1 MKAII
6 TIFGKDKVGIIASV
20 ATLLAKHNVNILDI
34 TQTVM
39 REYFTM
45 TMLVDLSGS
54 KTEFIVLQDE
64 LSKKGQELKM
74 DIRIQREDIFEKMYE
89 I

>member
-6 TIFGKDKVGIIASV
+6 TIIGKDKVGIIAAVS
-20 ATLLAKHNVNILDI
+20 TLLANHKVNILDI

-45 TMLVDLSGS
+45 TMLVDLD
-54 KTEFIVLQDE
+54 KLDTEFIVLQEE
-64 LSKKGQELKM
+64 LSNKGREIQL
-74 DIRIQREDIFEKMYE
+74 DIRIQRQDIFEKMYE

>member
-6 TIFGKDKVGIIASV
+6 TTIGKDKIGIIAAVS
-20 ATLLAKHNVNILDI
+20 TLLANRNVNILDI
-34 TQTVM
+34 NQTVM
-39 REYFTM
+39 KDFFAM
-45 TMLVDLSGS
+45 TMLVDLERLE
-54 KTEFIVLQDE
+54 TEFSVLQEE
-64 LSKKGQELKM
+64 LAQKGREIQM

>member
-20 ATLLAKHNVNILDI
+20 SALLAKNNVNILDI

-45 TMLVDLSGS
+45 TMLVDLAGLER
-54 KTEFIVLQDE
+54 EFIMLQDE
-64 LSKKGQELKM
+64 LTKKGQELQM

>member
-6 TIFGKDKVGIIASV
+6 TILGKDKVGIIASV
-20 ATLLAKHNVNILDI
+20 STSLAKQNVNILDI

-39 REYFTM
+39 KEYFTM
-45 TMLVDLSGS
+45 TMLVDLE
-54 KTEFIVLQDE
+54 KLETEFIVLQEE
-64 LSKKGQELKM
+64 LTNIGRELQM
-74 DIRIQREDIFEKMYE
+74 DIRIQREDIFVKMYE

>member
-6 TIFGKDKVGIIASV
+6 TILGKDKVGIISSV
-20 ATLLAKHNVNILDI
+20 STLLANHKVNILDI

-39 REYFTM
+39 KEYFTM
-45 TMLVDLSGS
+45 TMLVDLERLD
-54 KTEFIVLQDE
+54 TEFIVLQEE
-64 LSKKGQELKM
+64 LSNRGQEIQM
-74 DIRIQREDIFEKMYE
+74 DIRIQREDIFEKMYG